1 MGFERFCPANYGR
14 TYSTPLQFDRIAV
27 RKNSRFGGSRSKN
40 IRSICLKLPG
50 KSQRVTAK
58 SVHSTGLSSSRPTA
72 LCFQFCFVDLASLP
86 AYPRRFSP
94 NFATMHLP
102 SKFLEAGVNA
112 FASLPGVGRKSALRH
127 ALHLL
132 QQPTEITEEFLQ
144 TIATMRE
151 HVKPCPR
158 CHNLSDGD
166 LCEVCAN
173 PSRNQRLICVVENVR
188 QVMAIE
194 ETGNF
199 RGVYHVLG
207 GVISPIEGIGP
218 NDLNIESLIERVNQ
232 FDVDSGAE
240 VIFAISSTI
249 EGETTSFFI
258 GRQLQDLPVKVSA
271 IARGVSFGNDLEYAD
286 ELTLSRSINARL
298 PYIMQEG

>member
-1 MGFERFCPANYGR
+1 
-14 TYSTPLQFDRIAV
+14 
-27 RKNSRFGGSRSKN
+27 
-40 IRSICLKLPG
+40 
-50 KSQRVTAK
+50 
-58 SVHSTGLSSSRPTA
+58 
-72 LCFQFCFVDLASLP
+72 
-86 AYPRRFSP
+86 
-94 NFATMHLP
+94 MHLP

-112 FASLPGVGRKSALRH
+112 FSSLPGVGRKSALRH

-132 QQPTEITEEFLQ
+132 QQPEEVTTEFLQ
-144 TIATMRE
+144 ALAAMRE

-158 CHNLSDGD
+158 CFNLSDGD

-218 NDLNIESLIERVNQ
+218 GDLTIEALVDRVSH
-232 FDVDSGAE
+232 FAEDSVAE
-240 VIFAISSTI
+240 VIFAISPTI

-258 GRQLQDLPVKVSA
+258 GRQLREFPVKVST

-298 PYIMQEG
+298 PYVMHEG

>member
-1 MGFERFCPANYGR
+1 
-14 TYSTPLQFDRIAV
+14 
-27 RKNSRFGGSRSKN
+27 
-40 IRSICLKLPG
+40 
-50 KSQRVTAK
+50 
-58 SVHSTGLSSSRPTA
+58 
-72 LCFQFCFVDLASLP
+72 
-86 AYPRRFSP
+86 
-94 NFATMHLP
+94 MHLP
-102 SKFLEAGVNA
+102 SKFLEAGVHA

-132 QQPTEITEEFLQ
+132 QQPAEVTEEFLDAL
-144 TIATMRE
+144 ATMRE

-158 CHNLSDGD
+158 CYNLSDGD

-173 PSRNQRLICVVENVR
+173 PQRNHRLVCVVENVR

-194 ETGNF
+194 ETGNY

-207 GVISPIEGIGP
+207 GVISPIDGIGP
-218 NDLNIESLIERVNQ
+218 HDLTIESLIARIAALEA
-232 FDVDSGAE
+232 DPPAE
-240 VIFAISSTI
+240 VILAISPTI

-258 GRQLQDLPVKVSA
+258 GRQLAELPVKVST

-298 PYIMQEG
+298 PYVMQEG